1 MPKTKLFDRIKVS
14 LSDNQ
19 KKSVAT
25 AYKKKRNHYFTVV
38 KRRLNRQ

>member
-1 MPKTKLFDRIKVS
+1 MPKTKLFEIKVS

-25 AYKKKRNHYFTVV
+25 AYKKRNHYFTVV